1 MRISRFTVVALL
13 ASAAFAGPAAAMPT
27 DPPHGPG
34 QPPVVV
40 QAAPPA
46 AETSSSF
53 DWGSAIIGAAGG
65 VGAFAIALA
74 ATGGMRR
81 RRLPS
86 PGHAVPALMAVALVA
101 PASLPAR
108 DDLTPVACHRM
119 LPARV
124 DAAAHAEIMRAIGAA
139 QMERDSG

>member
-1 MRISRFTVVALL
+1 MRTTHILTVTLL
-13 ASAAFAGPAAAMPT
+13 ASAALAAPAAAMPT

-40 QAAPPA
+40 QAAPQ
-46 AETSSSF
+46 SSGF

-74 ATGGMRR
+74 ATDGMRR
-81 RRLPS
+81 RRLPR
-86 PGHAVPALMAVALVA
+86 PGHVVPALMAVALVA
-101 PASLPAR
+101 PSPSMPSRDAR
-108 DDLTPVACHRM
+108 TPVACHQM

-124 DAAAHAEIMRAIGAA
+124 DAAAHADIMRAIGAA
-139 QMERDSG
+139 QMERNRG